1 MCSLGGGWICFCS
14 LCKRT
19 GLLQWMNN
27 VLIIAFLYPG
37 IVFGILFD
45 LKLIMWSYHS
55 APAIL
60 FTTLLALLLSFQH
73 FDMYLD
79 STVLPIKINMSR
91 ERRTLWLT
99 CYPRLLTLTFEL
111 YLQLDFDFCSLYFP
125 HFYLQ
130 YN

>member
-1 MCSLGGGWICFCS
+1 M
-14 LCKRT
+14 
-19 GLLQWMNN
+19 
-27 VLIIAFLYPG
+27 LIIAFLYPG

-79 STVLPIKINMSR
+79 STVLPIKIFRDYISLGFINW
-91 ERRTLWLT
+91 TKNNNQ
-99 CYPRLLTLTFEL
+99 RLLQWSLDLQEYNLEIEHVKGKENIMADTLSQVTYSDIWTLFTVR
-111 YLQLDFDFCSLYFP
+111 FWFF
-125 HFYLQ
+125 
-130 YN
+130 